1 MSAAITIWFKRGPA
15 THLQLAPNWDWSKLN
30 FWSQMAFGMT
40 GLELSPIMSGEI
52 RDPRRTI
59 FRATWISA
67 ALVTLFYVLG
77 TAAILVFLTP
87 CANEPGNRAGPGR

>member
-1 MSAAITIWFKRGPA
+1 MWLVLVSAAIVGLVSAGSCYTLTARAELGLEQA
-15 THLQLAPNWDWSKLN
+15 ELLVADGVRDDW
-30 FWSQMAFGMT
+30 
-40 GLELSPIMSGEI
+40 LELSPIMSGEI

-77 TAAILVFLTP
+77 TPRSLP
-87 CANEPGNRAGPGR
+87 S